1 MFISNINWAD
11 LDKICGIDFNPA
23 AELKSMLWWI
33 EIISAAGIVL
43 GPPVNPGSRLPG
55 RAEPIL
61 PQN

>member
-1 MFISNINWAD
+1 LISKVNRAD
-11 LDKICGIDFNPA
+11 LVKICGIDFNPA

-43 GPPVNPGSRLPG
+43 GPPVNPGAGLPA

-61 PQN
+61 PQD